1 MRRRLREIA
10 AQVVEALELPQ
21 TILEE
26 MAHQIELADAE
37 TRAETDLVFV
47 ARTVESV
54 RSLITFVSSRQRL
67 FAAMSVLEEQQ
78 STSDPQSVIALL
90 TFIDLIEQ
98 QSKKRKP
105 IWSRIRRRL
114 DSAMGEVEM

>member
-114 DSAMGEVEM
+114 DSAMG